1 MKIYLVGG
9 AVRDRLLGREARE
22 RDYVAVGATPE
33 EMAARGL
40 RPVGSDFP
48 VFIDPRTGDEYALA
62 RTERKVGRGYRGFVF
77 HAAPE
82 VTLEEDLARR
92 DLTINAVALDERSGE
107 MIDPFDGRGDLR
119 RKRLRH
125 VSPAFAEDPL
135 RVLRAARFAAM
146 LPDFSL
152 DQATAELM
160 RQIVAAGEIEHLAR
174 ERIWREL
181 QTGFGE
187 PAPRR
192 MIEALSDAGALAR
205 ILPEVE
211 ELKGVPQNP
220 ATHPEGDCFVH
231 TNLVVAAAAARMEA
245 SMKPIRAEA
254 ERAAV
259 QMEASMEPIR
269 AAAKR
274 MEASMEPIRAAA
286 ERMEANMKPIR
297 TAAEREA
304 RARIVFAALL
314 HDIGKGRTP
323 RAQWP
328 SHRGHEERGA
338 AMAAAVCAR
347 LGTPRAYATA
357 ATTAARWHG
366 AVHNLH
372 RADGETAAALL
383 TATGALRDGG
393 ARLEELLAATA
404 ADADF
409 NDPSPGLREH
419 PNAELLRRV
428 LRAYAAVDAA
438 KIAATSPRAE
448 VSERIR
454 RARIE
459 AAQNALAR
467 ADSGA

>member
-152 DQATAELM
+152 DAATAELM

-231 TNLVVAAAAARMEA
+231 TNLVVAAAA
-245 SMKPIRAEA
+245 
-254 ERAAV
+254 ERAA
-259 QMEASMEPIR
+259 ES
-269 AAAKR
+269 
-274 MEASMEPIRAAA
+274 
-286 ERMEANMKPIR
+286 
-297 TAAEREA
+297 EREA

-393 ARLEELLAATA
+393 ARLEELLALAA

-409 NDPSPGLREH
+409 NDPSPGLRAH

-428 LRAYAAVDAA
+428 LREYAAVDAA

-448 VSERIR
+448 VSESIR

-459 AAQNALAR
+459 AAQNALA
-467 ADSGA
+467 AV

>member
-22 RDYVAVGATPE
+22 RDYVVVGATPE

-152 DQATAELM
+152 DAATAELM

-231 TNLVVAAAAARMEA
+231 TNLVIAAAAR
-245 SMKPIRAEA
+245 
-254 ERAAV
+254 
-259 QMEASMEPIR
+259 
-269 AAAKR
+269 AAA
-274 MEASMEPIRAAA
+274 
-286 ERMEANMKPIR
+286 
-297 TAAEREA
+297 TATGREA

-393 ARLEELLAATA
+393 ARLEELLALAA

-428 LRAYAAVDAA
+428 LREYAAVDAA

-459 AAQNALAR
+459 AAQNALA
-467 ADSGA
+467 AV

>member
-152 DQATAELM
+152 DAATAELM

-205 ILPEVE
+205 ILPEVD

-231 TNLVVAAAAARMEA
+231 TNLVVAAAAARAAAMTA
-245 SMKPIRAEA
+245 GRATATATGRATAATTGRAE
-254 ERAAV
+254 
-259 QMEASMEPIR
+259 
-269 AAAKR
+269 
-274 MEASMEPIRAAA
+274 
-286 ERMEANMKPIR
+286 
-297 TAAEREA
+297 

-366 AVHNLH
+366 AIHNLH

-393 ARLEELLAATA
+393 ARLEELLALAA

-409 NDPSPGLREH
+409 NDSSPGLRAH

-428 LRAYAAVDAA
+428 LREYAAVDAA

-459 AAQNALAR
+459 AAQNALA
-467 ADSGA
+467 AV

>member
-152 DQATAELM
+152 DSATAELM

-231 TNLVVAAAAARMEA
+231 TNLVVAAAA
-245 SMKPIRAEA
+245 
-254 ERAAV
+254 
-259 QMEASMEPIR
+259 R
-269 AAAKR
+269 AAAMTAGR
-274 MEASMEPIRAAA
+274 ATAAA
-286 ERMEANMKPIR
+286 
-297 TAAEREA
+297 TGREE

-393 ARLEELLAATA
+393 ARLEELLALAA

-467 ADSGA
+467 ADSKA

>member
-152 DQATAELM
+152 DSATAELM

-192 MIEALSDAGALAR
+192 MIEALSEAGALAR

-231 TNLVVAAAAARMEA
+231 TNLVVAAA
-245 SMKPIRAEA
+245 
-254 ERAAV
+254 
-259 QMEASMEPIR
+259 R
-269 AAAKR
+269 AAAER

-297 TAAEREA
+297 AAAEREA

>member
-152 DQATAELM
+152 DAATAELM

-205 ILPEVE
+205 ILPEVD

-231 TNLVVAAAAARMEA
+231 TNLVVAAAAAG
-245 SMKPIRAEA
+245 
-254 ERAAV
+254 
-259 QMEASMEPIR
+259 
-269 AAAKR
+269 
-274 MEASMEPIRAAA
+274 
-286 ERMEANMKPIR
+286 
-297 TAAEREA
+297 REE

-328 SHRGHEERGA
+328 GHRGHEERGA

-393 ARLEELLAATA
+393 ARLEELLALAA

-467 ADSGA
+467 ADSKA

>member
-152 DQATAELM
+152 DAATAELM

-231 TNLVVAAAAARMEA
+231 TNLVVAAAAARAAAMTA
-245 SMKPIRAEA
+245 GCATAAATGRATAATTGRAE
-254 ERAAV
+254 
-259 QMEASMEPIR
+259 
-269 AAAKR
+269 
-274 MEASMEPIRAAA
+274 
-286 ERMEANMKPIR
+286 
-297 TAAEREA
+297 

-328 SHRGHEERGA
+328 GHRGHEERGA

-366 AVHNLH
+366 AIHNLH

-393 ARLEELLAATA
+393 ARLEELLALAA

-409 NDPSPGLREH
+409 NDPSPGLRAH

-428 LRAYAAVDAA
+428 LREYAAVDAA

-459 AAQNALAR
+459 AAQNALA
-467 ADSGA
+467 AV

>member
-33 EMAARGL
+33 EMAARGF

-152 DQATAELM
+152 DAATAELM

-231 TNLVVAAAAARMEA
+231 TNLVVAAAAAR
-245 SMKPIRAEA
+245 
-254 ERAAV
+254 
-259 QMEASMEPIR
+259 
-269 AAAKR
+269 AAA
-274 MEASMEPIRAAA
+274 MTAGCATAAA
-286 ERMEANMKPIR
+286 TGRA
-297 TAAEREA
+297 TAATTGREE

-393 ARLEELLAATA
+393 ARLEELLALAA

-409 NDPSPGLREH
+409 NDPSSGLRAH

-428 LRAYAAVDAA
+428 LREYAAVDAA

>member
-152 DQATAELM
+152 DAATAELM

-205 ILPEVE
+205 ILPEVD

-231 TNLVVAAAAARMEA
+231 TNLVVAAAAAR
-245 SMKPIRAEA
+245 
-254 ERAAV
+254 
-259 QMEASMEPIR
+259 
-269 AAAKR
+269 
-274 MEASMEPIRAAA
+274 AA
-286 ERMEANMKPIR
+286 ES
-297 TAAEREA
+297 EREA

-347 LGTPRAYATA
+347 LGTLRAYATA

-366 AVHNLH
+366 AIHNLH

-393 ARLEELLAATA
+393 ARLEELLALAA

-409 NDPSPGLREH
+409 NDPLPGLRAH

-428 LRAYAAVDAA
+428 SRAYAAVDAA

-459 AAQNALAR
+459 AAQNALA
-467 ADSGA
+467 AV

>member
-152 DQATAELM
+152 DAATAKLM

-192 MIEALSDAGALAR
+192 MIETLSDAGALAR

-231 TNLVVAAAAARMEA
+231 TNLVVAAAAARATAMTA
-245 SMKPIRAEA
+245 GRA
-254 ERAAV
+254 
-259 QMEASMEPIR
+259 
-269 AAAKR
+269 
-274 MEASMEPIRAAA
+274 
-286 ERMEANMKPIR
+286 
-297 TAAEREA
+297 TAATTGREE

-393 ARLEELLAATA
+393 ARLEELLALAA

-409 NDPSPGLREH
+409 NDPSPGLRAH

-459 AAQNALAR
+459 AAQNALA
-467 ADSGA
+467 AV

>member
-152 DQATAELM
+152 DAATAELM

-192 MIEALSDAGALAR
+192 MIEALSEAGALAR
-205 ILPEVE
+205 ILPEVD

-231 TNLVVAAAAARMEA
+231 TNLVVAAAA
-245 SMKPIRAEA
+245 
-254 ERAAV
+254 
-259 QMEASMEPIR
+259 R
-269 AAAKR
+269 AAAMTAR
-274 MEASMEPIRAAA
+274 RATAATTGRATAAA
-286 ERMEANMKPIR
+286 
-297 TAAEREA
+297 TGREE

-393 ARLEELLAATA
+393 ARLEELLALAA

-409 NDPSPGLREH
+409 NDPSPGLRAH

-428 LRAYAAVDAA
+428 SREYAAVDAA

-459 AAQNALAR
+459 AAQNALA
-467 ADSGA
+467 AV

>member
-1 MKIYLVGG
+1 MAVKIYLVGG
-9 AVRDRLLGREARE
+9 AVRDRLLGRARRE

-231 TNLVVAAAAARMEA
+231 TNLVVAAAA
-245 SMKPIRAEA
+245 RAAAMTA
-254 ERAAV
+254 ERA
-259 QMEASMEPIR
+259 
-269 AAAKR
+269 
-274 MEASMEPIRAAA
+274 
-286 ERMEANMKPIR
+286 
-297 TAAEREA
+297 TAATTGREE

-393 ARLEELLAATA
+393 ARLEELLALAA

-409 NDPSPGLREH
+409 NDPSPGLRAH

-428 LRAYAAVDAA
+428 LREYAAVDAA

-448 VSERIR
+448 VSESIR

-459 AAQNALAR
+459 AAQNALA
-467 ADSGA
+467 AV

>member
-1 MKIYLVGG
+1 M
-9 AVRDRLLGREARE
+9 
-22 RDYVAVGATPE
+22 
-33 EMAARGL
+33 
-40 RPVGSDFP
+40 
-48 VFIDPRTGDEYALA
+48 
-62 RTERKVGRGYRGFVF
+62 
-77 HAAPE
+77 
-82 VTLEEDLARR
+82 TLEEDLARR

-152 DQATAELM
+152 DAATAELM

-205 ILPEVE
+205 ILPEVD

-231 TNLVVAAAAARMEA
+231 TNLVVAAAAAR
-245 SMKPIRAEA
+245 
-254 ERAAV
+254 
-259 QMEASMEPIR
+259 
-269 AAAKR
+269 
-274 MEASMEPIRAAA
+274 AAA
-286 ERMEANMKPIR
+286 ERA
-297 TAAEREA
+297 TAAATGREE

-393 ARLEELLAATA
+393 ARLEELLALAA

-409 NDPSPGLREH
+409 NDPSPGLRAH

-428 LRAYAAVDAA
+428 LREYAAVDAA

-459 AAQNALAR
+459 AAQNALA
-467 ADSGA
+467 AV

>member
-152 DQATAELM
+152 DAATAELM

-231 TNLVVAAAAARMEA
+231 TNLVVAAAAAR
-245 SMKPIRAEA
+245 
-254 ERAAV
+254 
-259 QMEASMEPIR
+259 
-269 AAAKR
+269 
-274 MEASMEPIRAAA
+274 AA
-286 ERMEANMKPIR
+286 ES
-297 TAAEREA
+297 EREA

-366 AVHNLH
+366 ATHNLH

-393 ARLEELLAATA
+393 ARLEELLALTA

-428 LRAYAAVDAA
+428 RREYAAVDAA

-459 AAQNALAR
+459 AAQNALA
-467 ADSGA
+467 AV

>member
-152 DQATAELM
+152 DAATAELM

-192 MIEALSDAGALAR
+192 MIETLSDAGALAR
-205 ILPEVE
+205 ILPEVD

-231 TNLVVAAAAARMEA
+231 TNLVVAAAAARATAMTA
-245 SMKPIRAEA
+245 GRA
-254 ERAAV
+254 
-259 QMEASMEPIR
+259 
-269 AAAKR
+269 
-274 MEASMEPIRAAA
+274 
-286 ERMEANMKPIR
+286 
-297 TAAEREA
+297 TAATTGREE

-328 SHRGHEERGA
+328 GHRGHEERGA

-393 ARLEELLAATA
+393 ARLEELLALAA

-409 NDPSPGLREH
+409 NDPSPGLRAH

-459 AAQNALAR
+459 AAQNALA
-467 ADSGA
+467 AV

>member
-77 HAAPE
+77 YAAPE

-152 DQATAELM
+152 DAATAELM

-192 MIEALSDAGALAR
+192 MIEALSEAGALAR

-231 TNLVVAAAAARMEA
+231 TNLVVAAAAAR
-245 SMKPIRAEA
+245 
-254 ERAAV
+254 
-259 QMEASMEPIR
+259 
-269 AAAKR
+269 AAA
-274 MEASMEPIRAAA
+274 
-286 ERMEANMKPIR
+286 
-297 TAAEREA
+297 TTGREE

-409 NDPSPGLREH
+409 NDPSPGLRAH

-428 LRAYAAVDAA
+428 LREYAAVDAA

-459 AAQNALAR
+459 AAQNALA
-467 ADSGA
+467 AV

>member
-152 DQATAELM
+152 DAATAELM

-231 TNLVVAAAAARMEA
+231 TNLVVAAAAAR
-245 SMKPIRAEA
+245 
-254 ERAAV
+254 
-259 QMEASMEPIR
+259 
-269 AAAKR
+269 AAA
-274 MEASMEPIRAAA
+274 M
-286 ERMEANMKPIR
+286 
-297 TAAEREA
+297 TAARATAWTAGANATGREGRFA
-304 RARIVFAALL
+304 GARIVFAALL

-393 ARLEELLAATA
+393 ARLEELLALAA

-428 LRAYAAVDAA
+428 LREYAAVDAA

>member
-92 DLTINAVALDERSGE
+92 DLTINAIALDERSGE

-135 RVLRAARFAAM
+135 RVLRTARFAAM

-152 DQATAELM
+152 DAATAELM

-231 TNLVVAAAAARMEA
+231 TNLVVAAAAARVAAMTA
-245 SMKPIRAEA
+245 GRA
-254 ERAAV
+254 
-259 QMEASMEPIR
+259 
-269 AAAKR
+269 
-274 MEASMEPIRAAA
+274 
-286 ERMEANMKPIR
+286 
-297 TAAEREA
+297 TATGREE

-393 ARLEELLAATA
+393 ARLEELLALAA

-409 NDPSPGLREH
+409 NDPSPGLRAH

-428 LRAYAAVDAA
+428 LREYAAVDAA

-448 VSERIR
+448 VSESIR